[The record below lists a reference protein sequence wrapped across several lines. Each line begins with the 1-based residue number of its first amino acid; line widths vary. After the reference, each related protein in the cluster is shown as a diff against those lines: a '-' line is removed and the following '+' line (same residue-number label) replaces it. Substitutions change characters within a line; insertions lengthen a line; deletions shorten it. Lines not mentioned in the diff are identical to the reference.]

1 MRGFLARRLIAA
13 GLALW
18 AVATL
23 TFVVVNLA
31 PGGPAIALAGDYG
44 APGQIEEVTRA
55 YGLDRPLA
63 ARYLDHMARLATGD
77 LGRSY
82 RSQAP
87 VRALIAESLPVSL
100 ALIVPAILASAL
112 IGVALGLGAASLGRG
127 GAGLFTGLMAAAHA
141 VPVYVVAQGL
151 VLAFA
156 VGLGLLPVQGLG
168 DPRQSSAGLA
178 AAADL
183 ARHLVLP
190 VMALALH
197 HVTFMALMTRTRLA
211 LELARPYVVTAR
223 AKGASLPGARRRHA
237 LPNALLPIVTL
248 SGQRLGGLLG
258 GVVIVETVFA
268 LPGLGRLAVTA
279 TLARDHPVV
288 IGVVVVACAIV
299 ILGNL
304 VADLAVARLDPR
316 AAEELPS

>member
-1 MRGFLARRLIAA
+1 MAFLARRLVAA
-13 GLALW
+13 GIALW

-23 TFVVVNLA
+23 TFALVNLA

-44 APGQIEEVTRA
+44 APGQIEELTRA
-55 YGLDRPLA
+55 YGLDRPLVV
-63 ARYLDHMARLATGD
+63 RYLDHLARLAAGD
-77 LGRSY
+77 LGQSY

-87 VRALIAESLPVSL
+87 VRTLIAESLPVSL
-100 ALIVPAILASAL
+100 ALIVPAILVSVL
-112 IGVALGLGAASLGRG
+112 IGVALGLGAAGFGRA

-156 VGLGLLPVQGLG
+156 VWLGLLPVQGLA
-168 DPRQSSAGLA
+168 DPRHSSTGLA

-190 VMALALH
+190 VAALALH

-211 LELARPYVVTAR
+211 LELARPYAVTAR
-223 AKGASLPGARRRHA
+223 AKGLSLVATRRYHA

-258 GVVIVETVFA
+258 GVVVVETIFA
-268 LPGLGRLAVTA
+268 LPGLGRLAIGA

-288 IGVVVVACAIV
+288 IGAVLAACAIV

-304 VADLAVARLDPR
+304 VADLLVAWLDPS
-316 AAEELPS
+316 AAEETAS